1 MTIRNLTI
9 MVEHTGKR
17 IPVEQVEDSVTV
29 RELLDAL
36 ANKINLPAGT
46 KAVLIRKLTRKQ
58 LLPNQSLGNAGI
70 EDGETLLADF
80 ERTAGAKTIV
90 IWVTITR

>member
-1 MTIRNLTI
+1 MAKIRNLTI

-17 IPVEQVEDSVTV
+17 IPVEEIDGSVTA

-46 KAVLIRKLTRKQ
+46 TAELTRKLTHKK
-58 LLPNQSLGNAGI
+58 LLPNQTLNNAGI
-70 EDGETLLADF
+70 EDGETLIADY
-80 ERTAGAKTIV
+80 ERRAG
-90 IWVTITR
+90 

>member
-1 MTIRNLTI
+1 MKTIRNLTI

-17 IPVEQVEDSVTV
+17 IPVEQLEDSVTA

-36 ANKINLPAGT
+36 ANKINLPT
-46 KAVLIRKLTRKQ
+46 DTNAVLIRKLTRKQ

-80 ERTAGAKTIV
+80 ERTAG
-90 IWVTITR
+90 

>member
-1 MTIRNLTI
+1 
-9 MVEHTGKR
+9 
-17 IPVEQVEDSVTV
+17 
-29 RELLDAL
+29 
-36 ANKINLPAGT
+36 
-46 KAVLIRKLTRKQ
+46 VLIRKLTRKQ